1 MAAKTKRIST
11 LIESQLPEFISTEYE
26 LFSKF
31 VQKYYEA
38 QEVQGGPLDIISNI
52 QKYADI
58 DYYEKN
64 ILNQYDQLAVGISST
79 DTEIVLNDASSF
91 PEKNGYVKIQDEV
104 IFYATRTNTTLQNC
118 SRGVSGNTTLGD
130 LYSESNFQSTTAA
143 SHVAG
148 HKVFNISNLFLYAFI
163 RNFETQYLGSF
174 PEKYLKGDVDKRTL
188 IKNIQKFYKT
198 KGTDSS
204 IKFIFNTIV
213 AKDVNNKPS
222 TYKPRDFTYK
232 SSDSDWINIYALKVK
247 VVSGDPRSLIGSK
260 IVQLP
265 TKEYDYASATVDN
278 VFPDGNLD
286 DERIWNLVLAPETVN
301 GTFAIST
308 KTRLESNLSSSAST
322 GDRVNVFS
330 TVGWEDVGEI
340 LIGEETISFDDK
352 NATQFIIKNRG
363 PISVDHTQG
372 SSVYRPVQIE
382 GSGVK
387 LLTFGIV
394 YNLTPSTLNPYS
406 SPGDKIQISNPGF
419 ETSNQKIV
427 LTGTNDLR
435 WILSQGDP
443 VYAPTNVGVESQLD
457 QVKTDVS
464 AIFEDEQYYY
474 IASSSYPSYKILD
487 GSTVSQDVQDQKLL
501 KIVRKESIR
510 TTEVYQTPKRD
521 VGILV
526 NGVPIYGFRDS
537 ESIRYGTLEEIKINT
552 RGRGY
557 VNPPFVLINGKPNK
571 ARAFLSGQVLD
582 RIEVQT
588 SEVFLREPDIVVTS
602 GYGAK
607 IEAVVT
613 RGEITSLIIED
624 PGKFYSSPPLIQIR
638 DNAGK
643 GRFANYT
650 SVVDTDGRIVDF
662 IKVSGGNFYTQE
674 NVIVDVVPV
683 GRDATAFP
691 VLKEWNF
698 NRFTKY
704 KNKLDD
710 QNGYLF
716 QNYNNLL
723 DYGYAHLGNPKELRV
738 ILNDNLSSS
747 YVESQVL
754 EHSPIIGF
762 AYDGNP
768 IYGPYGYEDP
778 LDSQSSIA
786 RMTSSYT
793 LDGSRAKGPSTSK
806 YPLGSFVNDYIYR
819 HNSGSL
825 DKNNGRFCVT
835 PDYPN
840 GVYAYFL
847 TIDASQNPVFPYF
860 IGENFYSLPVD
871 SNYNSNI
878 NQNDIPKSARRYYI
892 PGMPGNGDGLIAKV
906 SDVRSGTIDRV
917 VIDGSSDNFS
927 INSKVYFDNKG
938 TEGFDVESIVS
949 SVKGKNVNY
958 LESKEDKVVKL
969 TTIQSAYLFS
979 DDILRQPASGA
990 SGQIVGTVQNDN
1002 EIVLRNVVG
1011 TFNNT
1016 GTFSAD
1022 IKTFILLIDQDSS
1035 YTQGAILSL
1044 TDGLNPP
1051 IATAEV
1057 LESTDKQNTVTIK
1070 VLSGTWIVDDD
1081 YFLQSSNLF
1090 NTAGSKII
1098 TLTSLSDNL
1107 EPFDVNQ
1114 NVALIETDSPH
1125 GLGIGDKVTI
1135 NISPDDVTK
1144 TKEYYVRKRLYQS
1157 VTFKTPKVS
1166 TTIDYTGV
1174 GRFQILNGGAD
1185 YTPGVYNNVPL
1196 TGGSG
1201 TGATASITVSSSG
1214 VVSSVVIQSGGSKY
1228 RKADYLTV
1236 DDQDLARS
1244 GGSLSSSRLT
1254 IYVDHVGVSLESSVV
1269 PLKTTVGLSDGN
1281 LLKIGNEIVEITS
1294 IDGNRVTVLR
1304 GIEDSSIV
1312 DHYDGQTVSL
1322 YKARYN
1328 FTPNYRISTNNGSG
1342 YVQSYDP
1349 ETQNAVIVYDYSI
1362 QKLTA
1367 EKIEL
1372 STTFFDVSQPIR
1384 QVRIQSI
1391 ENLEYKFEFSEDNIN
1406 FVPNP
1411 NINIQEFYRYV
1422 FDTSH
1427 SSLTGVYFDLSP
1439 SRNYNIET
1447 VEKIESDIQ
1456 PGNSGSYTDIKFGFG
1471 ARLATN
1477 TYENRVG
1484 TDFSNFY
1491 YFDRNGVVDSDGAY
1505 FRIIQDPLQGVK
1517 TVTYVTPTRFV
1528 YSLDSIPL
1536 WDGSGS
1542 ITYTTTGQFAVG
1554 QINSVDIINSGLN
1567 YKKVPVIVGC
1577 APNASFKASA
1587 TVLFDEKLNK
1597 ISGVKINELGSNYV
1611 NPKIVI
1617 VDGDGVDAAFKVV
1630 AREGKLFSI
1639 TVENPGKGYTYAP
1652 VIEIIEGEVE
1662 AYAES
1667 DTIGSPLSVSIIRNG
1682 GSFHLDKTVSP
1693 KYTTNYTVSL
1703 KNFTGDFQSGET
1715 VTQTIDGVEVLRAKV
1730 SEWRF
1735 GSNLL
1740 KLQDIIGT
1748 IRQGVTLKGE
1758 VSRTEGIV
1766 KAIYTTEFNANITS
1780 FYDNLGYYTS
1790 DKGRLGVSNQRLTDS
1805 FFYQD
1810 YSYVVKS
1817 KTSIEEWRDLIKSTT
1832 HPAGF
1837 KLFGQVDVES
1847 SGDTKMP
1854 EARPDQAASTFSI
1867 IQLWDPETNKITVEN
1882 TRRTVTQTIQKVENT
1897 RIRKGVGSA
1906 ATSEFNFNETRAFT
1920 FTLAAPFDGYYD
1932 NDGRLQ
1938 GTTVFQVLNDK
1949 GIPFTPISEES
1960 LVVTLDG
1967 ILQEP
1972 RVAYTVEDDKII
1984 FSQPPLGPGGE
1995 LTGNTSSDVTTY
2007 NGVTFYG
2014 KCFYF
2019 RESEYNN
2026 RYLRKIRNIF
2036 QRNGRWLD
2044 ASNQIERNKQFIVE
2058 ESIGYGRDTYPDLP
2072 WNTRLEGYK
2081 EAVGYFI
2088 DAYNHDIRF
2097 GGNSKTVD
2105 YANSFKNS
2113 KKYKF
2118 AIKTKSETLD
2128 IIKYATK
2135 LSSLSIRNWDIIESN
2150 VSYTQGSNIITVEDT
2165 DRLAI
2170 GMYVSSG
2177 RAFSS
2182 DTKIVS
2188 IESDTEVMV
2197 SNDALEDSVYN
2208 VATFY
2213 MSGINSGTFYDA
2225 SNLIINN
2232 KEYLQEEIS
2241 EYIYDNYNL
2250 PSGDK
2255 AKCARDLGYL
2265 IDAVAYHL
2273 RFGGNRKVVE
2283 FAQLYYTNAGYPYG
2297 EELTY
2302 INRTQ
2307 EETDAALDAWS
2318 KLEEKMVLA
2327 MRNQLGAGTYTSIVP
2342 FVDNTVSVDTQ
2353 SPYCAEVESA
2363 ISEMISTVEEIISN
2377 GTGIVEITEVN
2388 ENKAG
2393 FWTNTLSY
2401 SNYNLIDD
2409 PLLPDQECDDV
2420 VSSVN
2425 YLYQNLQ
2432 NVINSSPVT
2441 RTTPD
2446 YIDGQTKVFDLYWEN
2461 GDPAITEE
2469 DEDLFLTINA
2479 VLQKPKYNEFYPG
2492 PDAYYIDRT
2501 VIPNQ
2506 IVFDVAPIW
2515 DQDFGAKNIGEPT
2528 AVEKVVGVGIGN
2540 YKRLTIDYDL
2550 VDGIRSGPFLIL
2562 DLEDLTVEN
2571 IEEPDYM
2578 FVFVDGVLQ
2587 RENYSYTVSGP
2598 NIYFTVP
2605 LVEQNKVDIRY
2616 LYGRDIGQILRIY
2629 DFDVDGFYA
2638 KSKVTVEVTSGL
2650 EDLMR
2655 FNWTG
2660 GDFRGAIQAFQFNP
2674 DGTFNMIGNATGFET
2689 DENILTFNCVG
2700 NKSEIL
2706 PGVDMHFALSGKYTT
2721 INTSIS
2727 ITDGFIEYEK
2737 DEDDRTI
2744 LEDNNSWK
2752 GTFFKWWYKNP
2763 FVNISNGDLIKV
2775 EGQDKFRR
2783 IKEISRKATTK
2794 EERPQHQVSNSFYST
2809 VEIERYNGISR
2820 GEGLSVVAIIE
2831 NGVVVGLEWN
2841 QRNYNPIT
2849 QPTAYQ
2855 YFTPPVLHFIP
2866 KDGNGGGARANVLVS
2881 KGQVISVDL
2890 LDGGS
2895 GYTEAPQVIVARRYD
2910 VIDDRDIGVS
2920 VINAGLNLEINQ
2932 FSMVS
2937 SSTISVLGS
2946 QVPQINTFTSIIF
2959 DSPVDSDR
2967 VITSI
2972 VQLVRENNN
2981 LELVEREFIG
2991 TTRPELDEI
3000 QVLDVFPQT
3009 SEYLSIISGRVEDV
3023 ISNSI
3028 VTTGRQI
3035 TTTISH
3041 EIDNTAL
3048 SNINYYGIGAYLDV
3062 NLDILDNI
3070 VYIPDTSKFK
3080 TNGYLLIG
3088 NEVVRYYRKL
3098 SDRFLNVQRGQN
3110 NTTAQFWPAG
3120 TFLRQLPDPISSV
3133 FGGVSIIE
3141 SESQTVSM
3149 TVGAADTVVSE
3160 KQKKIQI
3167 LTNASI
3173 TTVSKDIVSVVQNLL
3188 NIDSISNV
3196 NTKINHKIEVPFDIT
3211 PSVTLTTSI
3220 SEVLSQIQIIESDI
3234 TIRKESL
3241 ELLLIPPGSGA
3252 VDGYQESVYITDPV
3266 TTRLNG
3272 QVDLNNDYGVVKRNL
3287 SVIYVSNRV
3296 FGNDIEYV
3304 GTYERT
3310 SVGPTIENFKFL
3322 PNDDGSAN
3330 VSGLSLQ
3337 DFSFYYPSFTFRDLE
3352 ERGKSSYTL
3361 SGDYFNLANCSIQDP
3376 VAISSS
3382 SGNIS
3387 STISVQNTTYFPSSG
3402 YLFTS
3407 GGTVIQY
3414 TGKTSTSFTGC
3425 TLYRGSDS
3433 INVGDEIIPYSIN

>member
-1185 YTPGVYNNVPL
+1185 YTPGVYN
-1196 TGGSG
+1196 
-1201 TGATASITVSSSG
+1201 
-1214 VVSSVVIQSGGSKY
+1214 
-1228 RKADYLTV
+1228 
-1236 DDQDLARS
+1236 
-1244 GGSLSSSRLT
+1244 
-1254 IYVDHVGVSLESSVV
+1254 
-1269 PLKTTVGLSDGN
+1269 
-1281 LLKIGNEIVEITS
+1281 S
-1294 IDGNRVTVLR
+1294 IDY
-1304 GIEDSSIV
+1304 GI
-1312 DHYDGQTVSL
+1312 
-1322 YKARYN
+1322 
-1328 FTPNYRISTNNGSG
+1328 
-1342 YVQSYDP
+1342 
-1349 ETQNAVIVYDYSI
+1349 
-1362 QKLTA
+1362 
-1367 EKIEL
+1367 
-1372 STTFFDVSQPIR
+1372 
-1384 QVRIQSI
+1384 
-1391 ENLEYKFEFSEDNIN
+1391 
-1406 FVPNP
+1406 
-1411 NINIQEFYRYV
+1411 
-1422 FDTSH
+1422 
-1427 SSLTGVYFDLSP
+1427 
-1439 SRNYNIET
+1439 
-1447 VEKIESDIQ
+1447 
-1456 PGNSGSYTDIKFGFG
+1456 
-1471 ARLATN
+1471 
-1477 TYENRVG
+1477 
-1484 TDFSNFY
+1484 
-1491 YFDRNGVVDSDGAY
+1491 
-1505 FRIIQDPLQGVK
+1505 
-1517 TVTYVTPTRFV
+1517 
-1528 YSLDSIPL
+1528 
-1536 WDGSGS
+1536 
-1542 ITYTTTGQFAVG
+1542 
-1554 QINSVDIINSGLN
+1554 
-1567 YKKVPVIVGC
+1567 
-1577 APNASFKASA
+1577 
-1587 TVLFDEKLNK
+1587 
-1597 ISGVKINELGSNYV
+1597 
-1611 NPKIVI
+1611 
-1617 VDGDGVDAAFKVV
+1617 
-1630 AREGKLFSI
+1630 
-1639 TVENPGKGYTYAP
+1639 
-1652 VIEIIEGEVE
+1652 
-1662 AYAES
+1662 
-1667 DTIGSPLSVSIIRNG
+1667 
-1682 GSFHLDKTVSP
+1682 
-1693 KYTTNYTVSL
+1693 
-1703 KNFTGDFQSGET
+1703 
-1715 VTQTIDGVEVLRAKV
+1715 
-1730 SEWRF
+1730 
-1735 GSNLL
+1735 
-1740 KLQDIIGT
+1740 
-1748 IRQGVTLKGE
+1748 
-1758 VSRTEGIV
+1758 
-1766 KAIYTTEFNANITS
+1766 
-1780 FYDNLGYYTS
+1780 
-1790 DKGRLGVSNQRLTDS
+1790 
-1805 FFYQD
+1805 
-1810 YSYVVKS
+1810 
-1817 KTSIEEWRDLIKSTT
+1817 
-1832 HPAGF
+1832 
-1837 KLFGQVDVES
+1837 
-1847 SGDTKMP
+1847 
-1854 EARPDQAASTFSI
+1854 
-1867 IQLWDPETNKITVEN
+1867 
-1882 TRRTVTQTIQKVENT
+1882 
-1897 RIRKGVGSA
+1897 
-1906 ATSEFNFNETRAFT
+1906 
-1920 FTLAAPFDGYYD
+1920 
-1932 NDGRLQ
+1932 
-1938 GTTVFQVLNDK
+1938 
-1949 GIPFTPISEES
+1949 
-1960 LVVTLDG
+1960 
-1967 ILQEP
+1967 
-1972 RVAYTVEDDKII
+1972 
-1984 FSQPPLGPGGE
+1984 
-1995 LTGNTSSDVTTY
+1995 
-2007 NGVTFYG
+2007 
-2014 KCFYF
+2014 
-2019 RESEYNN
+2019 
-2026 RYLRKIRNIF
+2026 
-2036 QRNGRWLD
+2036 
-2044 ASNQIERNKQFIVE
+2044 FI
-2058 ESIGYGRDTYPDLP
+2058 
-2072 WNTRLEGYK
+2072 W
-2081 EAVGYFI
+2081 
-2088 DAYNHDIRF
+2088 
-2097 GGNSKTVD
+2097 
-2105 YANSFKNS
+2105 
-2113 KKYKF
+2113 
-2118 AIKTKSETLD
+2118 
-2128 IIKYATK
+2128 
-2135 LSSLSIRNWDIIESN
+2135 
-2150 VSYTQGSNIITVEDT
+2150 
-2165 DRLAI
+2165 
-2170 GMYVSSG
+2170 
-2177 RAFSS
+2177 
-2182 DTKIVS
+2182 
-2188 IESDTEVMV
+2188 
-2197 SNDALEDSVYN
+2197 
-2208 VATFY
+2208 
-2213 MSGINSGTFYDA
+2213 
-2225 SNLIINN
+2225 
-2232 KEYLQEEIS
+2232 
-2241 EYIYDNYNL
+2241 
-2250 PSGDK
+2250 
-2255 AKCARDLGYL
+2255 C
-2265 IDAVAYHL
+2265 
-2273 RFGGNRKVVE
+2273 
-2283 FAQLYYTNAGYPYG
+2283 
-2297 EELTY
+2297 
-2302 INRTQ
+2302 
-2307 EETDAALDAWS
+2307 
-2318 KLEEKMVLA
+2318 
-2327 MRNQLGAGTYTSIVP
+2327 
-2342 FVDNTVSVDTQ
+2342 
-2353 SPYCAEVESA
+2353 
-2363 ISEMISTVEEIISN
+2363 
-2377 GTGIVEITEVN
+2377 
-2388 ENKAG
+2388 
-2393 FWTNTLSY
+2393 
-2401 SNYNLIDD
+2401 
-2409 PLLPDQECDDV
+2409 
-2420 VSSVN
+2420 
-2425 YLYQNLQ
+2425 
-2432 NVINSSPVT
+2432 
-2441 RTTPD
+2441 
-2446 YIDGQTKVFDLYWEN
+2446 
-2461 GDPAITEE
+2461 
-2469 DEDLFLTINA
+2469 
-2479 VLQKPKYNEFYPG
+2479 
-2492 PDAYYIDRT
+2492 
-2501 VIPNQ
+2501 
-2506 IVFDVAPIW
+2506 
-2515 DQDFGAKNIGEPT
+2515 
-2528 AVEKVVGVGIGN
+2528 
-2540 YKRLTIDYDL
+2540 
-2550 VDGIRSGPFLIL
+2550 
-2562 DLEDLTVEN
+2562 
-2571 IEEPDYM
+2571 
-2578 FVFVDGVLQ
+2578 
-2587 RENYSYTVSGP
+2587 
-2598 NIYFTVP
+2598 
-2605 LVEQNKVDIRY
+2605 
-2616 LYGRDIGQILRIY
+2616 
-2629 DFDVDGFYA
+2629 
-2638 KSKVTVEVTSGL
+2638 
-2650 EDLMR
+2650 
-2655 FNWTG
+2655 
-2660 GDFRGAIQAFQFNP
+2660 
-2674 DGTFNMIGNATGFET
+2674 
-2689 DENILTFNCVG
+2689 
-2700 NKSEIL
+2700 
-2706 PGVDMHFALSGKYTT
+2706 
-2721 INTSIS
+2721 
-2727 ITDGFIEYEK
+2727 GFICCHS
-2737 DEDDRTI
+2737 I
-2744 LEDNNSWK
+2744 
-2752 GTFFKWWYKNP
+2752 WW
-2763 FVNISNGDLIKV
+2763 I
-2775 EGQDKFRR
+2775 
-2783 IKEISRKATTK
+2783 
-2794 EERPQHQVSNSFYST
+2794 
-2809 VEIERYNGISR
+2809 
-2820 GEGLSVVAIIE
+2820 
-2831 NGVVVGLEWN
+2831 
-2841 QRNYNPIT
+2841 
-2849 QPTAYQ
+2849 
-2855 YFTPPVLHFIP
+2855 
-2866 KDGNGGGARANVLVS
+2866 
-2881 KGQVISVDL
+2881 
-2890 LDGGS
+2890 
-2895 GYTEAPQVIVARRYD
+2895 
-2910 VIDDRDIGVS
+2910 
-2920 VINAGLNLEINQ
+2920 
-2932 FSMVS
+2932 
-2937 SSTISVLGS
+2937 
-2946 QVPQINTFTSIIF
+2946 
-2959 DSPVDSDR
+2959 
-2967 VITSI
+2967 
-2972 VQLVRENNN
+2972 
-2981 LELVEREFIG
+2981 
-2991 TTRPELDEI
+2991 
-3000 QVLDVFPQT
+3000 
-3009 SEYLSIISGRVEDV
+3009 
-3023 ISNSI
+3023 
-3028 VTTGRQI
+3028 
-3035 TTTISH
+3035 
-3041 EIDNTAL
+3041 
-3048 SNINYYGIGAYLDV
+3048 
-3062 NLDILDNI
+3062 
-3070 VYIPDTSKFK
+3070 
-3080 TNGYLLIG
+3080 
-3088 NEVVRYYRKL
+3088 
-3098 SDRFLNVQRGQN
+3098 
-3110 NTTAQFWPAG
+3110 
-3120 TFLRQLPDPISSV
+3120 
-3133 FGGVSIIE
+3133 
-3141 SESQTVSM
+3141 
-3149 TVGAADTVVSE
+3149 
-3160 KQKKIQI
+3160 
-3167 LTNASI
+3167 
-3173 TTVSKDIVSVVQNLL
+3173 
-3188 NIDSISNV
+3188 
-3196 NTKINHKIEVPFDIT
+3196 
-3211 PSVTLTTSI
+3211 
-3220 SEVLSQIQIIESDI
+3220 
-3234 TIRKESL
+3234 
-3241 ELLLIPPGSGA
+3241 
-3252 VDGYQESVYITDPV
+3252 
-3266 TTRLNG
+3266 
-3272 QVDLNNDYGVVKRNL
+3272 
-3287 SVIYVSNRV
+3287 
-3296 FGNDIEYV
+3296 
-3304 GTYERT
+3304 
-3310 SVGPTIENFKFL
+3310 
-3322 PNDDGSAN
+3322 
-3330 VSGLSLQ
+3330 
-3337 DFSFYYPSFTFRDLE
+3337 
-3352 ERGKSSYTL
+3352 
-3361 SGDYFNLANCSIQDP
+3361 
-3376 VAISSS
+3376 
-3382 SGNIS
+3382 
-3387 STISVQNTTYFPSSG
+3387 
-3402 YLFTS
+3402 
-3407 GGTVIQY
+3407 
-3414 TGKTSTSFTGC
+3414 
-3425 TLYRGSDS
+3425 
-3433 INVGDEIIPYSIN
+3433 